1 MNKLKFILLAM
12 ALATSAGTNA
22 AEVPIRGM
30 VSSKCVINTDT
41 PGVFGNPTPNVLSTA
56 SVDGGVKPIIRYDVV
71 ESGYYKATIT
81 TPNTFTSS
89 PTLTDNVTWT
99 GVVTV
104 SKVTDAAMSAYT
116 TNKRVYGNTTE
127 FDLSVAGTVWFATD
141 SKAQYGYG
149 KSFPAG
155 EYKSV
160 VLAEC
165 IAL

>member
-1 MNKLKFILLAM
+1 MIKSVLLAI
-12 ALATSAGTNA
+12 ALALSLSATA

-30 VSSKCVINTDT
+30 VSSKCVINTDI
-41 PGVFGNPTPNVLSTA
+41 PGVYGNPTPNVLSTA
-56 SVDGGVKPIIRYDVV
+56 AVDGGVVPVIRYDVI
-71 ESGYYKATIT
+71 ESGYYKALIT
-81 TPNTFTSS
+81 VPNAFTSS
-89 PTLTDNVTWT
+89 PALSDVVNWT
-99 GVVTV
+99 GTVAV

-116 TNKRVYGNTTE
+116 TNKRVYNNTTE
-127 FDLSVAGTVWFATD
+127 IDLSVQGTVWFSAA

-155 EYKSV
+155 EYKAV

>member
-1 MNKLKFILLAM
+1 MNKLILLAI
-12 ALATSAGTNA
+12 ALATSVGVLA

-41 PGVFGNPTPNVLSTA
+41 PGVYGNPTPNTLSTA
-56 SVDGGVKPIIRYDVV
+56 AVDGGVPPVIRYDVV
-71 ESGYYKATIT
+71 EAGYYKATIT
-81 TPNTFTSS
+81 VPSNFTSS
-89 PTLTDNVTWT
+89 PTLSDVVNWT
-99 GVVTV
+99 GSVSV
-104 SKVTDAAMSAYT
+104 SKVTDAGMSAYT
-116 TNKRVYGNTTE
+116 NNKRTYNNTTE
-127 FDLSVAGTVWFATD
+127 FDLSVPGTVWFSAA

-155 EYKSV
+155 EYKAV

>member
-1 MNKLKFILLAM
+1 MIKSIFLAI
-12 ALATSAGTNA
+12 ALVASFGASA

-30 VSSKCVINTDT
+30 VSSKCVINTDV
-41 PGVFGNPTPNVLSTA
+41 PGVYGNPTPNVLSTA
-56 SVDGGVKPIIRYDVV
+56 AVDGGVIPIIRYDVV
-71 ESGYYKATIT
+71 ESGYYKAVIT
-81 TPNTFTSS
+81 VPNNFTSS
-89 PTLTDNVTWT
+89 PTLPDVVNWT
-99 GVVTV
+99 GSVAV

-116 TNKRVYGNTTE
+116 TNKRVYNNTTE
-127 FDLSVAGTVWFATD
+127 VDLSVQGTVWFSAT

-155 EYKSV
+155 EYKAV

>member
-1 MNKLKFILLAM
+1 MNKLILLVM
-12 ALATSAGTNA
+12 ALATSVGVLA

-41 PGVFGNPTPNVLSTA
+41 PGVYGNPTPNTLSTA
-56 SVDGGVKPIIRYDVV
+56 AVDGGVPPVIRYDVV
-71 ESGYYKATIT
+71 EAGYYKAMIT
-81 TPNTFTSS
+81 VPSNFTSS
-89 PTLTDNVTWT
+89 PTLSDVVNWT
-99 GVVTV
+99 GSVSV
-104 SKVTDAAMSAYT
+104 SKVTDSGMSAYT
-116 TNKRVYGNTTE
+116 NNKRTYNNTTE
-127 FDLSVAGTVWFATD
+127 FDLSVPGTVWFSAA

-155 EYKSV
+155 EYKAV